1 VPLVTRKEERV
12 VREVRDAAE
21 LLRAKEWS
29 TWLAGDGESMVAA
42 VERHCSLRRG
52 KTQMR
57 TAREVFD
64 DEVVWGS
71 RRRRARSCFGVWVD
85 RSSREAGG
93 PRELD
98 SGGVLARQLVRQDKE
113 GVVEGGRESWQ
124 PGIDDVEYRATA
136 WATAVGAGRWRPCN
150 TLLRAHGRE
159 KGGIGWV
166 EKVADGWSPPF

>member
-124 PGIDDVEYRATA
+124 HGIDDVEYRATA
-136 WATAVGAGRWRPCN
+136 WATAVAALQHSASSSWE
-150 TLLRAHGRE
+150 RE
-159 KGGIGWV
+159 RRHRVGGEG
-166 EKVADGWSPPF
+166 G